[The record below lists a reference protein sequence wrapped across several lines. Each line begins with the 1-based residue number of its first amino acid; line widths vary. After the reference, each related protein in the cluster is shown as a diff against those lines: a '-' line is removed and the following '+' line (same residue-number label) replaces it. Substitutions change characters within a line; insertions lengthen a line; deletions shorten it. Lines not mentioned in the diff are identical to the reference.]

1 METFIELLPDLIVAL
16 FVGFGAAF
24 QFLNWKRSGK
34 LTGETKQTNELLD
47 RVAKKVAPS
56 KKKVVHQFIKT
67 TDNELIDV
75 TDRLVS
81 QEVEEDE

>member
-1 METFIELLPDLIVAL
+1 METFISLLPDLIVAL

-34 LTGETKQTNELLD
+34 LTGETKQTNQLLD
-47 RVAKKVAPS
+47 RVAKKVAPA

-67 TDNELIDV
+67 TDDQLIDV
-75 TDRLVS
+75 TDKLVS
-81 QEVEEDE
+81 QEVDIDE

>member
-1 METFIELLPDLIVAL
+1 MQLLPDLTVAV

-34 LTGETKQTNELLD
+34 LTGETQQTNQLLD
-47 RVAKKVAPS
+47 RVVKKVAPA

-67 TDNELIDV
+67 TDGQLIDV
-75 TDRLVS
+75 TDKLVS
-81 QEVEEDE
+81 QEVDIDE